1 MVTFNRRYCTTVL
14 IIAVLV
20 LSLLASTA
28 LASQLGDKRA
38 ELRKVKAK
46 IEANKRLQ
54 HAAVKKQAAVKQEI
68 ALNLKQ
74 VGKLQLEIAGMQTDI
89 RRSTSKRKFAEAR
102 LFAAQKQLKAT
113 QSALSVAEVKLAH
126 KRETYNMRLSSIYKN
141 GPVTILQVLLS
152 SRDLGDLLMRTSLL
166 TTIAEHDGKMVGDM
180 EHARKDI
187 VQRLDEVTAQKKVIG
202 RQRLRLLDEENH
214 LKVVKHRLVAKQGL
228 FKNEVN
234 RQKQIFA
241 RVQRDKSSLESQE
254 DVLLSSS
261 RVVADQIRTLQRG
274 GSITTSRGYSRAS
287 SAGGYVWPVSAPIT
301 SPFGWRF
308 HPVLGYSRMH
318 TGIDL
323 GCGSGTPVHATRA
336 GTVIMAGWMGGYGNA
351 VVIDHGGGISSL
363 YGHNSSLDVSEGQH
377 VDQGQVISHSGST
390 GMSTGP
396 HLHFEIRV
404 NGDPQN
410 PLNFLP

>member
-1 MVTFNRRYCTTVL
+1 MVPFKRHYRTTVL

-28 LASQLGDKRA
+28 LASQLDDKRA
-38 ELRKVKAK
+38 QLRKVKAK
-46 IEANKRLQ
+46 VEANKKLQ
-54 HAAVKKQAAVKQEI
+54 HAAVKKQADVKQEI
-68 ALNLKQ
+68 NLNLKKAGQ
-74 VGKLQLEIAGMQTDI
+74 LQLEIVSLQADI
-89 RRSTSKRKFAEAR
+89 RWSTSKRKVAEAR
-102 LFAAQKQLKAT
+102 LFEAQKQLKAT
-113 QSALSVAEVKLAH
+113 QSALSVAEMKLAY
-126 KRETYNMRLSSIYKN
+126 KRETYDMRISSIYKN
-141 GPVTILQVLLS
+141 GPTTILQVLLN
-152 SRDLGDLLMRTSLL
+152 SRDLGDLLMRSSLL
-166 TTIAEHDGKMVGDM
+166 TTIAEHDGRMVGDM

-187 VQRLDEVTAQKKVIG
+187 VSKLDEVTAQKKVIG
-202 RQRLRLLDEENH
+202 RQHLQLVDEENH
-214 LKVVKHRLVAKQGL
+214 LKVVKCRLVGKQDL

-241 RVQRDKSSLESQE
+241 RVQRDKSNLESQE
-254 DVLLSSS
+254 DVLLSTSQM
-261 RVVADQIRTLQRG
+261 VADQIKTLQRG

-287 SAGGYVWPVSAPIT
+287 STGGYIWPVSAPIT

-318 TGIDL
+318 TGVDL
-323 GCGSGTPVHATRA
+323 GCGSGTPVHATKG

-363 YGHNSSLDVSEGQH
+363 YGHNESLDVSEGQH
-377 VDQGQVISHSGST
+377 VDQGQIISHSGST

-396 HLHFEIRV
+396 HLHFEVRV
-404 NGDPQN
+404 NGNPQN